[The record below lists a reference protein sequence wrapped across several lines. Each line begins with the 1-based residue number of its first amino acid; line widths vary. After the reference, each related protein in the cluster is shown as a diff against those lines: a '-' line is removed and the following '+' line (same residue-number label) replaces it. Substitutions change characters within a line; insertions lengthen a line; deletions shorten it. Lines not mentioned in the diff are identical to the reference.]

1 MRILLVEDTLDVGE
15 AIVARFERI
24 GHTVDWEKDGGVA
37 DEVLEVQAYDLL
49 ILDVN
54 LPALDGFTIL
64 KRLRQR
70 KTKTPVLVLTA
81 RSQVDDRVDALD
93 LGADDYLVKPFDY
106 RELEAR
112 ARALLRR
119 SAGESTNQLV
129 CGQVT
134 IDRGS
139 RAVTINDTPIDLTRR
154 ELTLLEIL
162 AARPGRIFGKDELVD
177 QLFGFDD
184 EPSPNAVEQYVARL
198 RKKLVGFRCGNPD
211 AEGAWLPDRLP
222 MIRPGRSLYSR
233 IILVI
238 AIVFG
243 AGSLAL
249 GTAAWFYARLAA
261 DDAYDRLLVGAALQ
275 IAESIYVQEGT
286 VSVDPPF
293 SAFETLSLS
302 ADDRIFY
309 KVVGPRGGVLTGYDD
324 LTPARSFAETRDT
337 SDLRRRVPGLSRQ
350 GRHRGPPR
358 LGPRDI
364 RVGSGRGCANP

>member
-24 GHTVDWEKDGGVA
+24 GHTVDWEKDGSVA

-54 LPALDGFTIL
+54 LPVLDGFTIL

-139 RAVTINDTPIDLTRR
+139 RAVRINGTAIDLTRR

-184 EPSPNAVEQYVARL
+184 EPSSNAVEQYVARL
-198 RKKLVGFRCGNPD
+198 RKKL
-211 AEGAWLPDRLP
+211 
-222 MIRPGRSLYSR
+222 
-233 IILVI
+233 
-238 AIVFG
+238 
-243 AGSLAL
+243 AGSGAEIRTLRGL
-249 GTAAWFYARLAA
+249 GY
-261 DDAYDRLLVGAALQ
+261 Q
-275 IAESIYVQEGT
+275 IVCQ
-286 VSVDPPF
+286 
-293 SAFETLSLS
+293 
-302 ADDRIFY
+302 
-309 KVVGPRGGVLTGYDD
+309 
-324 LTPARSFAETRDT
+324 
-337 SDLRRRVPGLSRQ
+337 
-350 GRHRGPPR
+350 
-358 LGPRDI
+358 
-364 RVGSGRGCANP
+364 

>member
-1 MRILLVEDTLDVGE
+1 MRILLVEDTEDVGE

-24 GHTVDWEKDGGVA
+24 GHTVDWEKNGAMA

-54 LPALDGFTIL
+54 LPALDGFSIL
-64 KRLRQR
+64 KRLRRR
-70 KTKTPVLVLTA
+70 KSKTPVLVLTA

-139 RAVTINDTPIDLTRR
+139 RAVAINGSPIDLTRR

-162 AARPGRIFGKDELVD
+162 AARPGRIFGKDE
-177 QLFGFDD
+177 FDD

-198 RKKLVGFRCGNPD
+198 RKKL
-211 AEGAWLPDRLP
+211 
-222 MIRPGRSLYSR
+222 
-233 IILVI
+233 
-238 AIVFG
+238 
-243 AGSLAL
+243 AGSGAEIRTLRGL
-249 GTAAWFYARLAA
+249 GY
-261 DDAYDRLLVGAALQ
+261 Q
-275 IAESIYVQEGT
+275 IVC
-286 VSVDPPF
+286 P
-293 SAFETLSLS
+293 
-302 ADDRIFY
+302 
-309 KVVGPRGGVLTGYDD
+309 
-324 LTPARSFAETRDT
+324 
-337 SDLRRRVPGLSRQ
+337 
-350 GRHRGPPR
+350 
-358 LGPRDI
+358 
-364 RVGSGRGCANP
+364 

>member
-1 MRILLVEDTLDVGE
+1 MRILLVEDTEDVGE

-24 GHTVDWEKDGGVA
+24 GHTVDWEKDGAMA

-54 LPALDGFTIL
+54 LPALDGFSIL

-70 KTKTPVLVLTA
+70 KSKTPVLVLTA

-139 RAVTINDTPIDLTRR
+139 RAVAINGTPIDLTRR

-184 EPSPNAVEQYVARL
+184 EPSSNAVEQYVARL
-198 RKKLVGFRCGNPD
+198 RKKL
-211 AEGAWLPDRLP
+211 
-222 MIRPGRSLYSR
+222 
-233 IILVI
+233 
-238 AIVFG
+238 
-243 AGSLAL
+243 AGSGTEIRTLRGL
-249 GTAAWFYARLAA
+249 GY
-261 DDAYDRLLVGAALQ
+261 Q
-275 IAESIYVQEGT
+275 IVCQ
-286 VSVDPPF
+286 
-293 SAFETLSLS
+293 
-302 ADDRIFY
+302 
-309 KVVGPRGGVLTGYDD
+309 
-324 LTPARSFAETRDT
+324 
-337 SDLRRRVPGLSRQ
+337 
-350 GRHRGPPR
+350 
-358 LGPRDI
+358 
-364 RVGSGRGCANP
+364 

>member
-24 GHTVDWEKDGGVA
+24 GHTVDWEKDGSVA

-54 LPALDGFTIL
+54 LPVLDGFTIL

-139 RAVTINDTPIDLTRR
+139 RAVAINGIPIDLTRR

-184 EPSPNAVEQYVARL
+184 EPSSNAVEQYVARL
-198 RKKLVGFRCGNPD
+198 RKKLVGSG
-211 AEGAWLPDRLP
+211 AE
-222 MIRPGRSLYSR
+222 IRTLRGLGYQ
-233 IILVI
+233 
-238 AIVFG
+238 IVC
-243 AGSLAL
+243 
-249 GTAAWFYARLAA
+249 
-261 DDAYDRLLVGAALQ
+261 Q
-275 IAESIYVQEGT
+275 
-286 VSVDPPF
+286 
-293 SAFETLSLS
+293 
-302 ADDRIFY
+302 
-309 KVVGPRGGVLTGYDD
+309 
-324 LTPARSFAETRDT
+324 
-337 SDLRRRVPGLSRQ
+337 
-350 GRHRGPPR
+350 
-358 LGPRDI
+358 
-364 RVGSGRGCANP
+364 

>member
-1 MRILLVEDTLDVGE
+1 MRILLVEDTEDVGE

-24 GHTVDWEKDGGVA
+24 GHTVDWEKNGAMA

-54 LPALDGFTIL
+54 LPALDGFSIL
-64 KRLRQR
+64 KRLRRR
-70 KTKTPVLVLTA
+70 KSKTPVLVLTA

-139 RAVTINDTPIDLTRR
+139 RAVAINGTSIDLTRR

-198 RKKLVGFRCGNPD
+198 RKKL
-211 AEGAWLPDRLP
+211 
-222 MIRPGRSLYSR
+222 
-233 IILVI
+233 
-238 AIVFG
+238 
-243 AGSLAL
+243 AGSGTEIRTLRGL
-249 GTAAWFYARLAA
+249 GY
-261 DDAYDRLLVGAALQ
+261 Q
-275 IAESIYVQEGT
+275 IVCQ
-286 VSVDPPF
+286 
-293 SAFETLSLS
+293 
-302 ADDRIFY
+302 
-309 KVVGPRGGVLTGYDD
+309 
-324 LTPARSFAETRDT
+324 
-337 SDLRRRVPGLSRQ
+337 
-350 GRHRGPPR
+350 
-358 LGPRDI
+358 
-364 RVGSGRGCANP
+364 

>member
-1 MRILLVEDTLDVGE
+1 MRILLVEDTVDVGE

-24 GHTVDWEKDGGVA
+24 GHTVDWEKDGSVA

-54 LPALDGFTIL
+54 LPVLDGFTIL

-93 LGADDYLVKPFDY
+93 LGADDYLVKPFDF

-139 RAVTINDTPIDLTRR
+139 RAVAINGIPMDLTRR

-184 EPSPNAVEQYVARL
+184 EPSSNAVEQYVARL
-198 RKKLVGFRCGNPD
+198 RKKL
-211 AEGAWLPDRLP
+211 
-222 MIRPGRSLYSR
+222 
-233 IILVI
+233 
-238 AIVFG
+238 
-243 AGSLAL
+243 AGSGAEIRTLRGL
-249 GTAAWFYARLAA
+249 GY
-261 DDAYDRLLVGAALQ
+261 Q
-275 IAESIYVQEGT
+275 IVCQ
-286 VSVDPPF
+286 
-293 SAFETLSLS
+293 
-302 ADDRIFY
+302 
-309 KVVGPRGGVLTGYDD
+309 
-324 LTPARSFAETRDT
+324 
-337 SDLRRRVPGLSRQ
+337 
-350 GRHRGPPR
+350 
-358 LGPRDI
+358 
-364 RVGSGRGCANP
+364 